1 MKARLTDL
9 SIGMDGKQR
18 ITLALC
24 GDFREQYD
32 ALKEHDLSVEIKRF
46 RRRRSLDANAYAW
59 VLIDKL
65 AQATGV
71 RKEEVYREAIRNI
84 GGASDT
90 VCVPTKAVAK
100 LRESW
105 RRNGMGWQT
114 EIMPSKLDGCTN
126 VTLYYGSSV
135 YDTKQMSD
143 MINLLVQD
151 CRELG
156 IETLPPRDLEALEAQ
171 WR

>member
-1 MKARLTDL
+1 MKARLESL
-9 SIGMDGKQR
+9 VVGLDGKQR
-18 ITLALC
+18 VTLALC

-46 RRRRSLDANAYAW
+46 RRKRSLDANAYAW

-84 GGASDT
+84 GGASAT
-90 VCVPTKAVAK
+90 VCVPTKAVEQLCK
-100 LRESW
+100 NW
-105 RRNGMGWQT
+105 RRNGLGWQV
-114 EIMPSKLDGCTN
+114 EILPSKLDGCTN
-126 VTLYYGSSV
+126 AILYYGSSV
-135 YDTKQMSD
+135 YDTKQMSSLID
-143 MINLLVQD
+143 LLVQD
-151 CRELG
+151 CRQLG
-156 IETLPPRDLEALEAQ
+156 IETLPPRELEALEAQ

>member
-18 ITLALC
+18 ITLVLC

-71 RKEEVYREAIRNI
+71 RKDEVYREAIRNI

-114 EIMPSKLDGCTN
+114 EILPSKLEGCTN
-126 VTLYYGSSV
+126 VVLYYGSSV

-143 MINLLVQD
+143 LINLLVQD

-156 IETLPPRDLEALEAQ
+156 IETLPPRELEALEAQ